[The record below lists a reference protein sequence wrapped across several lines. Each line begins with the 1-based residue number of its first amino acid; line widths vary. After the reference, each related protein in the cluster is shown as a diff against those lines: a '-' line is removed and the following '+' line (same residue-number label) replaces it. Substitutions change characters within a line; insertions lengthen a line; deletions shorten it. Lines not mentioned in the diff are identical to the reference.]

1 MTVPLLHERFPA
13 IVGRLPF
20 RRLGTAPTP
29 VRAVA
34 GLGGVWVKDDG
45 GYGTLYGG
53 NKVRKLEWTLADL
66 LSRGRRTV
74 VTAGGTGSH
83 HAVAV
88 ARYATAAGLRVAVVA
103 LEQPYDEHVARQA
116 AAVHATGA
124 TVRRVGSVPAGYLAA
139 GLLLARA
146 AVTGARPSLLP
157 VGGSSPRGCLGYV
170 EAALELAAQVAAG
183 ELPVPRQVVVP
194 VGSGGTAAGLA
205 LGLGLAGL
213 PTRVVGV
220 LVNDRTPMGE
230 PQVRRLAEA
239 TARLL
244 RRSGAPLPER
254 APLAPLTVRADWLG
268 PGYGHPTAASAAAAP
283 WLTEHAGVRTE
294 PVYTAKAAAALRE
307 LAGAGPAQGPVLYWH
322 TADEGNRAE
331 TPTQ

>member
-1 MTVPLLHERFPA
+1 MTVPHLHQRYPS
-13 IVGRLPF
+13 IVGRLEF

-29 VRAVA
+29 VRPATD
-34 GLGGVWVKDDG
+34 LPGVWVKDDG

-66 LSRGRRTV
+66 LRRGRRTV

-88 ARYATAAGLRVAVVA
+88 ARYATDAGLRVAVVA
-103 LEQPYDEHVARQA
+103 LEQPHDDHVERQA
-116 AAVHATGA
+116 AAVRATGA

-146 AVTGARPSLLP
+146 AVTGGRPGLLP
-157 VGGSSPRGCLGYV
+157 IGGSSPRGCLGYV
-170 EAALELAAQVAAG
+170 EAAFELAAQVAAG
-183 ELPVPRQVVVP
+183 ALPAPRQVVVP
-194 VGSGGTAAGLA
+194 VGSGGTAAGLV

-220 LVNDRTPMGE
+220 LVNDQTPMGE

-244 RRSGAPLPER
+244 RRSGAPLPDP
-254 APLAPLTVRADWLG
+254 APMAPLTVRADWLG
-268 PGYGHPTAASAAAAP
+268 PGYGHPTDASLTAAP
-283 WLTEHAGVRTE
+283 WLAAHAGVRME
-294 PVYTAKAAAALRE
+294 PVYTAKAAAALRDLNE
-307 LAGAGPAQGPVLYWH
+307 AEVDDGPLLYWH
-322 TADEGNRAE
+322 TADERS
-331 TPTQ
+331 